1 VDWKRRYELP
11 ERNVQW
17 RYGVQGEVLVSGCE
31 SGTAEVVSIFCFI
44 LFITSSIL
52 CFDPNHERKHQECHQ
67 GMFIR
72 ELRSIFF

>member
-31 SGTAEVVSIFCFI
+31 SRPTYAMLLH
-44 LFITSSIL
+44 LFLPAFLDAAFPSIL
-52 CFDPNHERKHQECHQ
+52 CFDPNHERKHQRRRQ
-67 GMFIR
+67 DLFIF
-72 ELRSIFF
+72 ESG